1 MSKNV
6 TQYDLLVSCPGDVSN
21 ELKIIEDI
29 VNQFNDSYSDVLQ
42 VSLRIRHWA
51 KSAYSESGGKPQDL
65 LNKQFVNECDAAIA
79 IFWTRFGTPTDTY
92 GSGTEEEIQIMLE
105 AGKQVFLY
113 FSDIPASPSSVDKE
127 QYEKINEF
135 KERYKDKGLYFTY
148 NAYEDFQKLFSAHL
162 TKYFLSLEAVKEIT
176 STKKPVL
183 CLKSINSN
191 QQIEENA
198 TPVLFEIPIHQSV
211 ADMLVDIKNLFQK
224 INDSP
229 RLPVSAFDTIGST
242 FQEAVK
248 INDEKKDFI
257 VEFAKILKIEMA
269 ENFFSLGGLK
279 KDMLGNIGGIG
290 IGFSPKFNGTSE
302 EIEKRNDIL
311 ELYEKIVEVFNWKGF
326 EDTFSKLRCIKLC
339 VENSGTTFDEDIEIA
354 LRIPKEMVM
363 LPKDI
368 PFAEDFDISDT
379 EFSYSELFGI
389 SATANYLDFDE
400 SIKTPAP
407 PYSPPSLPIGML
419 YGSGKSIEE
428 EYYDTLYEDVFIYD
442 YFDEND
448 YIVMK
453 LKFDYIKH
461 NTVVAFP
468 TVLFVTDKIS
478 DIEYSISSKHCDTL
492 TTGTLKVETD
502 ATKIIN
508 PNFQTGG
515 N

>member
-51 KSAYSESGGKPQDL
+51 KSAYSESGGKPQEL

-105 AGKQVFLY
+105 TGKQVFLY
-113 FSDIPASPSSVDKE
+113 FSDIPTSPSSIDKE

-135 KERYKDKGLYFTY
+135 KQRYKDNGLYFTY
-148 NAYEDFQKLFSAHL
+148 NEYEDFRKLFSAHL

-176 STKKPVL
+176 LIKKPVL
-183 CLKSINSN
+183 FLKSINLN
-191 QQIEENA
+191 QQIEESA
-198 TPVLFEIPIHQSV
+198 TPVPFETPIHQSV

-224 INDSP
+224 INDTP
-229 RLPVSAFDTIGST
+229 RLPVRAFDTIGSA

-257 VEFAKILKIEMA
+257 IEFAKTLKIEMA

-279 KDMLGNIGGIG
+279 KDKFEGIGGIG
-290 IGFSPKFNGTSE
+290 FDFSPKFNGTSE

-311 ELYEKIVEVFNWKGF
+311 ELYEKTVGVFNWKGF
-326 EDTFSKLRCIKLC
+326 EDTFSKLRCVKLC
-339 VENSGTTFDEDIEIA
+339 VENSGTTYDEDIEIT
-354 LRIPKEMVM
+354 LRVSKEMII

-368 PFAEDFDISDT
+368 PMAEDFDISDT

-389 SATANYLDFDE
+389 LTTANYLNFDE
-400 SIKTPAP
+400 SIKTPASP
-407 PYSPPSLPIGML
+407 CSPPSLSIGML
-419 YGSGKSIEE
+419 YGSEKSIEE
-428 EYYDTLYEDVFIYD
+428 EYYDTLYEEAFIYD
-442 YFDEND
+442 YFDDNNCM
-448 YIVMK
+448 IMK

-492 TTGTLKVETD
+492 TTGTLRVKTD
-502 ATKIIN
+502 QLKL
-508 PNFQTGG
+508 
-515 N
+515 